1 MSVQA
6 SKPVVVDQAA
16 QESDPPV
23 LIETPLTANPALK
36 KTANIAHIDIAA
48 LQAAGIPTPMGGRD
62 RTIDEYRLIKRAI
75 LQNAATESE
84 KRHRNLVMVTSTQP
98 GEGKTFTAISL
109 AMSVVAEA
117 GKDVLLV
124 DLDIGKQDVCRR
136 LGIQTDT
143 GLINLLTDSSVTP
156 SQAFVQTDVPRLSI
170 LPAGVDSPL
179 AHELIAGSE
188 MRGFMQMLSH
198 WYRRGIVIF
207 DVAPV
212 LGVPDASVL
221 ALNVGQIVLVVEANR
236 TGRAAVAESISLLK
250 GCQKISLLLNKVD
263 ASQLID
269 NYGSYYGQQ
278 YKVPNIG
285 GPSIPERITNYV
297 RHYLR
302 RWSQPR

>member
-75 LQNAATESE
+75 LQNAATELE
-84 KRHRNLVMVTSTQP
+84 KRHRNLIMVTSTQP

-124 DLDIGKQDVCRR
+124 DLDVGKQDLCQK
-136 LGIQTDT
+136 LGIQRST
-143 GLINLLTDSSVTP
+143 GLMNLLTDSSVTP

-188 MRGFMQMLSH
+188 MRGFMQM
-198 WYRRGIVIF
+198 
-207 DVAPV
+207 
-212 LGVPDASVL
+212 
-221 ALNVGQIVLVVEANR
+221 
-236 TGRAAVAESISLLK
+236 
-250 GCQKISLLLNKVD
+250 
-263 ASQLID
+263 
-269 NYGSYYGQQ
+269 
-278 YKVPNIG
+278 
-285 GPSIPERITNYV
+285 
-297 RHYLR
+297 
-302 RWSQPR
+302 